1 MYEVN
6 LNGMDKF
13 YKNIGE
19 KVRKIR
25 KKKNISQEELAWKIG
40 KSPNFIGLIE
50 RGKKRPSIETLRE
63 ISRVLGVP
71 LKTFFDDMQYSL
83 PEEDIFIEKIRFLLR
98 NTSEKDKKVVYQVI
112 KSILK
117 KE

>member
-1 MYEVN
+1 MDIFYES
-6 LNGMDKF
+6 
-13 YKNIGE
+13 IGE
-19 KVRKIR
+19 KVRKLR

-63 ISRVLGVP
+63 ISTALNVP
-71 LKTFFDDMQYSL
+71 IKTFFDDLQYL
-83 PEEDIFIEKIRFLLR
+83 PPEEDIFLGKIRFLLKD
-98 NTSEKDKKVVYQVI
+98 TSEKDKKVIYQVI

>member
-1 MYEVN
+1 
-6 LNGMDKF
+6 MDKF

-50 RGKKRPSIETLRE
+50 RGKKRPSIETLRK
-63 ISRVLGVP
+63 ISRVLNVP
-71 LKTFFDDMQYSL
+71 LKTFFEELQYSL
-83 PEEDIFIEKIRFLLR
+83 PEEDIFIEKIRFLLKD
-98 NTSEKDKKVVYQVI
+98 TSEKDKKVVYQVI

-117 KE
+117 KK